1 MVALYRM
8 RQKYEK
14 ENFGTQLNI
23 KKPMT
28 RISSEVV
35 LKKPVPKQLIK
46 SRTMSMITKRQA
58 LALKSYDQDSYQ
70 PSGIEKKGSG
80 WRESTTIG

>member
-1 MVALYRM
+1 
-8 RQKYEK
+8 
-14 ENFGTQLNI
+14 
-23 KKPMT
+23 MT

-35 LKKPVPKQLIK
+35 LKKSKPVPNQMIRT
-46 SRTMSMITKRQA
+46 RTMSMISKRQA
-58 LALKSYDQDSYQ
+58 LSLKTFDQDSYQ